1 MSVFI
6 KKNRRAYHGFNHWVL
21 KVLLFIVILRDV
33 QIMVTLNIK
42 IKKHDDCEVI
52 CWLDNL
58 LRVFWRKF
66 KQMCICIVLVCAI
79 IYILVY

>member
-6 KKNRRAYHGFNHWVL
+6 KKNRRAYHGFNNWVL
-21 KVLLFIVILRDV
+21 KVLLFIVILRNV
-33 QIMVTLNIK
+33 QIMVILNIK
-42 IKKHDDCEVI
+42 MKNHDDCEAI

-58 LRVFWRKF
+58 LKVFWRKF
-66 KQMCICIVLVCAI
+66 KQMWICIVLVCAI